1 MAQIDTSGGGKKKKG
16 AQKKIAIHVD
26 FTPMVDMNMLLI
38 TFFMLCT
45 TMIKSQTLQIILP
58 TNEEVRKE
66 QQSQAKQ
73 SEAIT
78 LILDTEYNGD
88 TPAVDAE
95 TGKTVHNIYYYEGI
109 ADTTFATPNYLRREQ
124 FIGNVNREAQG
135 IRRILLNKNQEVM
148 AAYQQLKERW
158 KNREIT
164 KEEFDR
170 EAKKNASASTKTRPV
185 VVIKPGPNTTYEGLI
200 NAIDEMN
207 INQISRYSIEL
218 PTHTDTLLLQQYE
231 RANNETIIRPTVRQQ
246 ATANAQAQASTPNP

>member
-1 MAQIDTSGGGKKKKG
+1 MTG
-16 AQKKIAIHVD
+16 V
-26 FTPMVDMNMLLI
+26 
-38 TFFMLCT
+38 
-45 TMIKSQTLQIILP
+45 QTCALP
-58 TNEEVRKE
+58 
-66 QQSQAKQ
+66 
-73 SEAIT
+73 
-78 LILDTEYNGD
+78 
-88 TPAVDAE
+88 
-95 TGKTVHNIYYYEGI
+95 IY
-109 ADTTFATPNYLRREQ
+109 TTFATPNYLRREQ

-170 EAKKNASASTKTRPV
+170 EAKKNASDSTKTRPV